1 MKRLFRPF
9 RDLSIKNKMFIS
21 FLLILTVSSG
31 LFIVVNS
38 YITANDTEKQARY
51 SLEVVLEQSRSF
63 LNYKTSSIRKV
74 VDIMVIHDTIQAI
87 VATKSD
93 VYRDNIGNWLL
104 DEYVFNQ
111 LIYNVQTNPDIQKM
125 SLYMRDGMASIQA
138 TDQFLRLEEVQA
150 EPWMQRLVNG
160 EKPYLWIPSESV
172 SATDGDTISFFRK
185 VPSPVDNLDF
195 AGLLRAQMPKQSLV
209 QILDQALFTQST
221 SALLINSLNEL
232 IASSSQETISDPDS
246 IIQALDNMTSKND
259 DAFET
264 VTLNGEKMLIGTVPV
279 EHTDWRFVLV
289 VPQHDIVKI
298 AQKSRNQMLVI
309 FLFVAA
315 MTFPLAF
322 WVSASGTIRIRKL
335 TKNMRKVGVDNFK
348 PNLDPK
354 NNDEIGELT
363 TTFNRMITRIDDL
376 AADKYQLGL
385 DVKNM
390 ELRALQAQINP
401 HFLYNTLDMANWLAM
416 KYNADDI
423 RVLITSLSDF
433 YKLSLSNGE
442 DFISIRNEIEHV
454 SAYVRIQNMRFRD
467 KIDLRIDV
475 PEDLMEYRTL
485 KLLLQPLVE
494 NAILHGIME
503 KDTQTGTVWI
513 RGKMDGDAIELI
525 VEDDGI
531 GMEEHTVRG
540 ILDGTLKKEIG
551 GYGMRNIHNRL
562 ELIFGYP
569 FGLTVESSMGAG
581 TRVTVRIPV
590 QETNE
595 EAQPASIQ

>member
-1 MKRLFRPF
+1 MTAMRRLFRPF

-21 FLLILTVSSG
+21 FLLVLTVSSG

-38 YITANDTEKQARY
+38 YLTANDTEKQARY

-87 VATKSD
+87 VSSKSD
-93 VYRDNIGNWLL
+93 IYRENIGNWLL

-111 LIYNVQTNPDIQKM
+111 LIYNVQTNPDIQKI
-125 SLYMRDGMASIQA
+125 SLYMRDGMASVQA

-150 EPWMQRLVNG
+150 EPWMQRLVHN
-160 EKPYLWIPSESV
+160 EKPYLWIPSKTV
-172 SATDGDTISFFRK
+172 TPADGDTISFLRK
-185 VPSPVDNLDF
+185 VPSPIDNNDF
-195 AGLLRAQMPKQSLV
+195 AGLLRAQMPKQSVV

-221 SALLINSLNEL
+221 SALLINSRNEL
-232 IASSSQETISDPDS
+232 IASSSREAVSDPS
-246 IIQALDNMTSKND
+246 PIIHALEGMTTNTSD
-259 DAFET
+259 DAFKT
-264 VTLNGEKMLIGTVPV
+264 VTLNEEKTLIGTVPI
-279 EHTDWRFVLV
+279 ENTDWRFILV

-309 FLFVAA
+309 FLFVAT

-363 TTFNRMITRIDDL
+363 LTFNRMITRIDDL

-390 ELRALQAQINP
+390 ELKALQAQINP

-416 KYNADDI
+416 KYNAEDI
-423 RVLITSLSDF
+423 RVLISSLSDF

-442 DFISIRNEIEHV
+442 DFISVRNEIEHV

-467 KIDLRIDV
+467 KIDLRVDV
-475 PEDLMEYRTL
+475 PEELMDYRTL

-503 KDTQTGTVWI
+503 KDTQTGTIGI
-513 RGKMDGDAIELI
+513 RGKMDGDTIELI

-531 GMEEHTVRG
+531 GIEDGTLRG
-540 ILDGTLKKEIG
+540 ILDGTLKKKSADTACGTSITVL
-551 GYGMRNIHNRL
+551 NL
-562 ELIFGYP
+562 SSVT
-569 FGLTVESSMGAG
+569 LTE
-581 TRVTVRIPV
+581 
-590 QETNE
+590 
-595 EAQPASIQ
+595 